1 MEPLHLRNR
10 NSLLLPDPPSD
21 PQLELL
27 PVTTGEEQGH
37 VPLDDE
43 PVVAVP
49 DFPVA
54 VSDATRDALPC
65 HLAATA
71 SDLEAVAV
79 VLGFNVVS
87 HEPEE
92 GDVHRCH
99 AQLECLEVQTK
110 ALAKT
115 AENLEDDSTV
125 SYRILVSTQNT
136 QWLQKILL
144 FLPKRKVTGLVM
156 AVFTFRDWYHDGQSL

>member
-1 MEPLHLRNR
+1 MGNERVIAFY
-10 NSLLLPDPPSD
+10 LLLPDPPSD

-27 PVTTGEEQGH
+27 PVATGEEQGH

-54 VSDATRDALPC
+54 VPDASRDALPC
-65 HLAATA
+65 HLTATA
-71 SDLEAVAV
+71 SHLEAVAV
-79 VLGFNVVS
+79 ALGFGVVS

-99 AQLECLEVQTK
+99 AQLECLEVQTEVVAK
-110 ALAKT
+110 A

-125 SYRILVSTQNT
+125 SY
-136 QWLQKILL
+136 
-144 FLPKRKVTGLVM
+144 
-156 AVFTFRDWYHDGQSL
+156 